1 MNILRNNPYRLLG
14 VYSNSPTKERLANHN
29 RMKAFLKVGKTVS
42 FPLDLPQY
50 LSAIQRTEASVMDA
64 EAQLTL
70 PKDQL
75 LYAQFWFVKATHLDE
90 VAFNHLFA
98 GEIDKAEEIWQKKD
112 TASSLQNR
120 IVCALMRE
128 DYRSAITCA
137 ETLYEN
143 PLYSNQFVSAILGTD
158 GNADIGSLAF
168 RFLDELCDEVGAN
181 KLLPFITDDAW
192 ESHVEEKAVKS
203 LVDSIQDAIAIAKK
217 SKGKEAEARL
227 NAGEAL
233 RENTRGAFQQL
244 KGFLSAT
251 DLQYQMIADKLGLE
265 ILQCG
270 IDYFNG
276 SEEPEAAHKAMS
288 LQKYAQSIVVGQM
301 AKDRCKENVDIL
313 QKIIDDLPPFEVY
326 AEDKAIQKILA
337 SFVVQPDL
345 MSYSIKLIKECAPYV
360 VAIKEKIG
368 KRHPYYLNISTRI
381 VDNAIANVVSEV
393 NEAQLSEDFETLK
406 KALIEA
412 WRTQLYMDKF
422 DLEPEYRDGRYKQ
435 NRDVLY
441 KIIHDCSGFESEK
454 LSALYRY
461 GCGWCNGLNV
471 DDVDLRTDDEFYIS
485 CASIASFKAYIEKF
499 PSGKHVEE
507 ARSKIELLYFRSAKT
522 LLDYRHFISNFPNS
536 SLVKNAQEAIDKILK
551 EQEKQKQEKQEKA
564 ISSCTTTDAVISL
577 YKKEKTAQIDVEK
590 CASKA
595 YELSKS
601 ESDYRKVISVFG
613 RESLWGK
620 KAELKIAE
628 LERKRKGETRKTILA
643 VSIFL
648 LILVCIPLCIYFM
661 WGFGGLSKT
670 CYFLALL
677 FGLIVGG
684 CIMSEGSGC
693 GFGIIAGIIALGLGF
708 CGHFFE
714 DISSEK
720 EKNTPEEQMPYQVD
734 SIAVT
739 DDYENDLYS
748 DTTALENSSETENSQ
763 AANDY
768 ETYIDNQLPTGSKPY
783 KKYYQTRTGRNH
795 LDFKTSDNDYVIIV
809 RDFDTDKVVNHIYI
823 RANDN
828 GRLYLPD
835 GTYYV
840 YFYGGK
846 GWNPNMKEGNVKGGF
861 VSGGLVQKDGPIVL
875 TNSYGE
881 YTLYPIQ
888 NGNLQ
893 LQDASEGEAFQ

>member
-1 MNILRNNPYRLLG
+1 MTASVNGIGMNILRNNPYRLLG

-29 RMKAFLKVGKTVS
+29 RMKAFLKVGKPVS

-128 DYRSAITCA
+128 DYRRAVTCA
-137 ETLYEN
+137 EILYGN
-143 PLYSNQFVSAILGTD
+143 PLYSNQFVSAVLGAD
-158 GNADIGSLAF
+158 GNADVSSLAF
-168 RFLDELCDEVGAN
+168 RFLDVLCDEAGAN
-181 KLLPFITDDAW
+181 KLLPFITDDTW
-192 ESHVEEKAVKS
+192 KSHVEEKAVKP

-217 SKGKEAEARL
+217 SKGKGAEARL

-233 RENTRGAFQQL
+233 RENTRSAFQQL

-276 SEEPEAAHKAMS
+276 SDEPEAAHKAMS

-313 QKIIDDLPPFEVY
+313 QKIIDNLPPFEVY

-345 MSYSIKLIKECAPYV
+345 MSYSIRLIKECAPYV
-360 VAIKEKIG
+360 VAIKEKLG
-368 KRHPYYLNISTRI
+368 NRHPYYLNISTRI

-461 GCGWCNGLNV
+461 GCGWCIGLNV

-551 EQEKQKQEKQEKA
+551 EQEKQKREKQEREKQEQEKQKKAEQEKA
-564 ISSCTTTDAVISL
+564 ISSCTTTDDVISL

-590 CASKA
+590 CASRA
-595 YELSKS
+595 YKLSKYK
-601 ESDYRKVISVFG
+601 SDYKKVISVFG
-613 RESLWGK
+613 RDSLWGK
-620 KAELKIAE
+620 KAELKLAD
-628 LERKRKGETRKTILA
+628 LERKRKGEIRKTMRVL
-643 VSIFL
+643 SIFL
-648 LILVCIPLCIYFM
+648 LILVCIYCI
-661 WGFGGLSKT
+661 WGFGGLSII
-670 CYFLALL
+670 CYCLAFLLGFIALVCL
-677 FGLIVGG
+677 
-684 CIMSEGSGC
+684 MSEGPGC
-693 GFGIIAGIIALGLGF
+693 LFVIVGIIAYGLAACGIYL
-708 CGHFFE
+708 
-714 DISSEK
+714 
-720 EKNTPEEQMPYQVD
+720 
-734 SIAVT
+734 
-739 DDYENDLYS
+739 
-748 DTTALENSSETENSQ
+748 
-763 AANDY
+763 
-768 ETYIDNQLPTGSKPY
+768 
-783 KKYYQTRTGRNH
+783 
-795 LDFKTSDNDYVIIV
+795 
-809 RDFDTDKVVNHIYI
+809 
-823 RANDN
+823 
-828 GRLYLPD
+828 GRL
-835 GTYYV
+835 
-840 YFYGGK
+840 
-846 GWNPNMKEGNVKGGF
+846 
-861 VSGGLVQKDGPIVL
+861 
-875 TNSYGE
+875 
-881 YTLYPIQ
+881 
-888 NGNLQ
+888 
-893 LQDASEGEAFQ
+893 

>member
-1 MNILRNNPYRLLG
+1 MTASVNGIGMNILRNNPYRLLG

-29 RMKAFLKVGKTVS
+29 RMKAFLKVGKPVS

-128 DYRSAITCA
+128 DYRRAITCA
-137 ETLYEN
+137 ETLYGN
-143 PLYSNQFVSAILGTD
+143 SLYSNQFVSAVLGTD
-158 GNADIGSLAF
+158 GNADVGSLAF
-168 RFLDELCDEVGAN
+168 RFLDVLCDEAGAN
-181 KLLPFITDDAW
+181 QLLPFITDDAW
-192 ESHVEEKAVKS
+192 KSHVEEKAVKP

-233 RENTRGAFQQL
+233 WENTRSAFQQL

-270 IDYFNG
+270 IDYYNA
-276 SEEPEAAHKAMS
+276 SDEPEAAHKAMS

-313 QKIIDDLPPFEVY
+313 QKIIDNLPPLEVY

-360 VAIKEKIG
+360 VAIKEILG

-485 CASIASFKAYIEKF
+485 CASIASLKAYIEKF

-522 LLDYRHFISNFPNS
+522 LLDYRHFISNFPDS

-551 EQEKQKQEKQEKA
+551 EQEKQKREKQEREKLEQEKQKKAEQEKA
-564 ISSCTTTDAVISL
+564 ISSCTTTDDVISL

-590 CASKA
+590 CASRA

-613 RESLWGK
+613 RDSLWGK
-620 KAELKIAE
+620 KAELKLAD
-628 LERKRKGETRKTILA
+628 LERKRKGEIRKTMRVL
-643 VSIFL
+643 SIFL
-648 LILVCIPLCIYFM
+648 LILVCIYCI
-661 WGFGGLSKT
+661 WGFGGLSII
-670 CYFLALL
+670 CYCLAFLLGFIALV
-677 FGLIVGG
+677 GLI
-684 CIMSEGSGC
+684 SEGPGC
-693 GFGIIAGIIALGLGF
+693 LFVIVAIIAYGLAACGIYL
-708 CGHFFE
+708 
-714 DISSEK
+714 
-720 EKNTPEEQMPYQVD
+720 
-734 SIAVT
+734 
-739 DDYENDLYS
+739 
-748 DTTALENSSETENSQ
+748 
-763 AANDY
+763 
-768 ETYIDNQLPTGSKPY
+768 
-783 KKYYQTRTGRNH
+783 
-795 LDFKTSDNDYVIIV
+795 
-809 RDFDTDKVVNHIYI
+809 
-823 RANDN
+823 
-828 GRLYLPD
+828 GRL
-835 GTYYV
+835 
-840 YFYGGK
+840 
-846 GWNPNMKEGNVKGGF
+846 
-861 VSGGLVQKDGPIVL
+861 
-875 TNSYGE
+875 
-881 YTLYPIQ
+881 
-888 NGNLQ
+888 
-893 LQDASEGEAFQ
+893 